1 MLHDVVIAGL
11 LNVVEM
17 DRAIREYFGLL
28 RSMAM
33 QHAAN
38 AGVQIKTIVRTYPSY
53 LCTSEQSGD
62 LDKYMTYY
70 DKITSEL
77 WPGVKYETISEGNGA
92 ALFVSEA
99 FHDPIFATNHTERR
113 KFFEEM
119 DRENGLNLIVADS
132 GSSSLNLQVQNLYFN
147 NDGYIIHSQSSIGTG
162 WLKGIEPQGHLSF
175 KKR

>member
-1 MLHDVVIAGL
+1 MI
-11 LNVVEM
+11 
-17 DRAIREYFGLL
+17 
-28 RSMAM
+28 
-33 QHAAN
+33 
-38 AGVQIKTIVRTYPSY
+38 
-53 LCTSEQSGD
+53 
-62 LDKYMTYY
+62 YY

-77 WPGVKYETISEGNGA
+77 WPGVKYETISEGNGV

-99 FHDPIFATNHTERR
+99 FYDPIFATNHMERR

-147 NDGYIIHSQSSIGTG
+147 NDGYIIYSQSSIGIG
-162 WLKGIEPQGHLSF
+162 WLKGIEPQGYLSF